1 MVFLHLALRATAV
14 RLVRHHCPHR
24 MSVGGPTAVCELHH
38 NEESLPVTEFA
49 SSLAACW
56 GTLAHHAKIAAVTA
70 IDSIEP
76 PNPIVAARGSEPKRD
91 AANRSFRGEPAAHA
105 FRRGRRC

>member
-1 MVFLHLALRATAV
+1 L
-14 RLVRHHCPHR
+14 
-24 MSVGGPTAVCELHH
+24 G
-38 NEESLPVTEFA
+38 
-49 SSLAACW
+49 
-56 GTLAHHAKIAAVTA
+56 LAHHAKIAAVTA